1 MAEPDEGV
9 VLYDVA
15 GKVAT
20 LTLNRPDRLNA
31 WNDEMEARFFE
42 LLDAADDDP
51 AVNVIVITG
60 AGRGF
65 CAGMDAAVLSGR
77 VEEGRDAVW
86 RIRPITHALSI
97 RKLTIAAVNGGCAGL
112 GFVQALCCDVRFAA
126 TGAKF
131 ATAFTRRG
139 LPPEYAST
147 WLLSRIVG
155 AGHAADLMLSGR
167 AVTGS
172 EAAAMGLVNRAV
184 ELDDLLPMTY
194 EYAHDVATNCSPRA
208 IAYAKAD
215 MRADWERTFE
225 QALEHSAFLY
235 ERPNHAEDFAEGV
248 RSFVEHRAPRFA
260 PVPPRP

>member
-1 MAEPDEGV
+1 MTNEDDV

-15 GKVAT
+15 DKVAT

-42 LLDAADDDP
+42 LLDFADDDP

-65 CAGMDAAVLSGR
+65 CAGMDAAVLTDR

-86 RIRPITHALSI
+86 RFRPVTHALSM

-126 TGAKF
+126 TTAKF

-155 AGHAADLMLSGR
+155 AGHATDLMLSGR
-167 AVTGS
+167 AVTGI
-172 EAAAMGLVNRAV
+172 EAAGMGLVNRAV
-184 ELDDLLPMTY
+184 ELDELLPFTY
-194 EYAHDVATNCSPRA
+194 EYARDVAANCSPRA

-215 MRADWERTFE
+215 LRADWDRTFE
-225 QALEHSAFLY
+225 QALTHSASVY
-235 ERPNHAEDFAEGV
+235 QRPNHAEDFAEGV
-248 RSFVEHRAPRFA
+248 TSFVERRPPRFE
-260 PVPPRP
+260 PVPRRA

>member
-1 MAEPDEGV
+1 
-9 VLYDVA
+9 VA
-15 GKVAT
+15 DKVAT
-20 LTLNRPDRLNA
+20 LTLNRPDRLNT

-42 LLDAADDDP
+42 LLDVADDDP

-77 VEEGRDAVW
+77 VEEGREAVF
-86 RIRPITHALSI
+86 RVRPVTHALSM
-97 RKLTIAAVNGGCAGL
+97 RKMTIAAVNGGCAGL

-126 TGAKF
+126 TAAKF

-172 EAAAMGLVNRAV
+172 EAAEMGLVNRAV
-184 ELDDLLPMTY
+184 ELDELLPFTY
-194 EYAHDVATNCSPRA
+194 EYARDVAANCSPRA

-215 MRADWERTFE
+215 LRADWERTFE
-225 QALEHSAFLY
+225 QALTHSASVY
-235 ERPNHAEDFAEGV
+235 QRPNHAEDFAEGV
-248 RSFVEHRAPRFA
+248 TSFVERRPPRFE
-260 PVPPRP
+260 PVPRRA